1 MRPYLR
7 TEPRRSLA
15 KDEAGGVLAYMSV
28 LIPVM
33 MGVIGLAV
41 DASRLYIVNTEQ
53 KDMADA
59 AAIAGAYE
67 LDGEDDA
74 IVRATLAA
82 QEAITNNPKWATDAA
97 SETPLVSIRFCQDLT
112 GDPEARE
119 CDGYTTEPKE
129 AYHIEV
135 ITEDRSVSPSFLVA
149 VGAVT
154 EPESN
159 AIAIAGSSIVACNVQ
174 PLMICNPFEATGGDF
189 EPEPGQMIIFRPKQ
203 EGGNELAPGNFT
215 LVDPP
220 DQTSSG
226 ASDTRD
232 LLSKQSFD
240 HCYANRVNP
249 RTGLVFG
256 KVVDGINV
264 RFDYKIKCE
273 GKCDADLTAAPLVIK
288 RQAPQDNTCKKYVTV
303 ATSKVYP
310 EDVLAGRVVRG
321 ATTIGTGEMS
331 QVEMDAY
338 WNTHHGGSW
347 PEHDDGT
354 PFTRYEAYLAEID
367 MAEGDWIGPE
377 EPAPQCLA
385 VASIGAA
392 RRTIAAAIVNC
403 LEWEVRGNSVNQI
416 RADKYAEFF
425 ITKPAT
431 ADPGNKDSS
440 IYTEFVRMMTP
451 DDDNSKLKHIVQLYR

>member
-82 QEAITNNPKWATDAA
+82 QEAISNNPKWATDAA

-119 CDGYTTEPKE
+119 CDGYTTEPKD

-159 AIAIAGSSIVACNVQ
+159 AIAIAGSSIAACNIQ
-174 PLMICNPFEATGGDF
+174 PLMMCNPY
-189 EPEPGQMIIFRPKQ
+189 EPIGEEFNPVAGQMFTFKPREPGV
-203 EGGNELAPGNFT
+203 GGNELAPGNFG

-220 DQTSSG
+220 GTTSSG
-226 ASDTRD
+226 AADTRD
-232 LLSKQSFD
+232 LLTLQSFD
-240 HCYANRVNP
+240 FCYANEINP
-249 RTGLVFG
+249 RTGHAVA
-256 KVVDGINV
+256 KVNDGINV
-264 RFDYKIKCE
+264 RFDYKFNCN
-273 GKCDADLTAAPLVIK
+273 GSCAADMTAAPQVIK
-288 RQAPQDNTCKKYVTV
+288 AKKPRNSSCNQYDPVPGSLLYPND
-303 ATSKVYP
+303 TSF
-310 EDVLAGRVVRG
+310 
-321 ATTIGTGEMS
+321 TTIGATKIGNGTMNEAAK
-331 QVEMDAY
+331 DAY
-338 WNTHHGGSW
+338 WQFHHGEDW
-347 PEHDDGT
+347 PDDIE
-354 PFTRYEAYLAEID
+354 TRYDAYLAELE
-367 MAEGDWIGPE
+367 MSYPADWGTENPN
-377 EPAPQCLA
+377 PQCLTE
-385 VASIGAA
+385 VAPEIGPA
-392 RRTIAAAIVNC
+392 RRTIAAAIVDC
-403 LEWEVRGNSVNQI
+403 LEWEVSGNSVNRI

-425 ITKPAT
+425 LTKPA
-431 ADPGNKDSS
+431 AGGE
-440 IYTEFVRMMTP
+440 IFTEFVRMMTP